1 MKEKLSYLSAGVIV
15 YSMLGIIIN
24 YVSNVSINW
33 SFVLFWTIF
42 MTLTDFIFLRKLK
55 IWITKKQKKH
65 A

>member
-15 YSMLGIIIN
+15 YSMLGIIID

-55 IWITKKQKKH
+55 IWIMKKQNKH